1 MPKHT
6 PHHTQTQP
14 SHPRW
19 LPVKMAAGPSLY
31 RWEMISIFSEES
43 GKPKRKDLK
52 IPTLILNQTAQPDH
66 PTVKLRVD

>member
-1 MPKHT
+1 
-6 PHHTQTQP
+6 
-14 SHPRW
+14 
-19 LPVKMAAGPSLY
+19 MAAGPSLY